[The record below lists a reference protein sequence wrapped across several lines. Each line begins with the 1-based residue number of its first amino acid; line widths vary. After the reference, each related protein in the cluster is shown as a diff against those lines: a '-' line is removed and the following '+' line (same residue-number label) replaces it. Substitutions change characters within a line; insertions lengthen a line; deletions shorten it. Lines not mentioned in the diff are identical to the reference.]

1 MMNLQNVFMENV
13 PQVENMKSLENVQR
27 MLQIAANMKRFKNAA
42 IQVAAPAVTVKGYAR
57 EDAANSY

>member
-1 MMNLQNVFMENV
+1 MQE
-13 PQVENMKSLENVQR
+13 K
-27 MLQIAANMKRFKNAA
+27 MLQIAANMKKFKNAA